1 MDEDEQATAS
11 RQPSSRADRGLAGSG
26 RPANVAGL
34 VSGLY
39 FAYGSN
45 LRAVQMKRLCPGH
58 EYLGPAR
65 LDHHRLAFTLP
76 DQEWQGGVADAI
88 PSPGDEIWGALY
100 RLPEA
105 DLALLDAYEGFDPVG
120 PGETDDYVRRA
131 VTVTREGGPHG
142 VEAWCYFVRA
152 PQGHVAPSELYRAA
166 LIEGAV
172 ERGLPADYV
181 TAMRRA
187 FEALDDSCPDVASP
201 SPATGVSRTT
211 DGGDAAATVRRS

>member
-26 RPANVAGL
+26 RPANLAGL

-45 LRAVQMKRLCPGH
+45 LRAAQMKKLCPGH
-58 EYLGPAR
+58 EYLGLAR
-65 LDHHRLAFTLP
+65 LAGHRLAFTLR
-76 DQEWQGGVADAI
+76 DREWQGGVADAV

-105 DLALLDAYEGFDPVG
+105 DLAPLDAYEGFDPAG
-120 PGETDDYVRRA
+120 PGEADDYVRRA
-131 VTVTREGGPHG
+131 VTVTREGGQHT

-152 PQGHVAPSELYRAA
+152 PRGHVPPSEVYRAA
-166 LIEGAV
+166 LIEGAI
-172 ERGLPADYV
+172 ERGLPAEYV
-181 TAMRRA
+181 IAMRRA

-211 DGGDAAATVRRS
+211 YGGDAAATVRRS